1 MWRTNFQMGCTHPLR
16 DSIPSEVRPDVHS
29 LLPCRGPSKLYQ
41 TTGGRAAPRL
51 LLIECLAM
59 NDSFSSKLA
68 GMTLPDVDGNPVK
81 LGSLWADHPA
91 VVVFLRH
98 YG

>member
-1 MWRTNFQMGCTHPLR
+1 MKKDR
-16 DSIPSEVRPDVHS
+16 SVS
-29 LLPCRGPSKLYQ
+29 
-41 TTGGRAAPRL
+41 AA
-51 LLIECLAM
+51 LAPIV
-59 NDSFSSKLA
+59 
-68 GMTLPDVDGNPVK
+68 LPDVDGNDIL